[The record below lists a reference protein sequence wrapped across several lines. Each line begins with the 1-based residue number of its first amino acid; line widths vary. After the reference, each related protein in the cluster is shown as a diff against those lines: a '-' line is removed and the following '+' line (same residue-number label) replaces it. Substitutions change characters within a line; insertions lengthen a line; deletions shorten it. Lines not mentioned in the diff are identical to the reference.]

1 MTVEPLSPS
10 NFMTY
15 DGENRMTAFQGIG
28 GAASNTYDGNGLR
41 VVKSVQGGA
50 TTVSIYSGSSVIAEY
65 DNGAAAGAPTRE
77 YIYNGAGGAATG
89 LLAMIGGGAT
99 TYYHQDH
106 LLAGDPSDPQLWNR
120 YPYGRNDPIDVTD
133 PSGKH

>member
-1 MTVEPLSPS
+1 
-10 NFMTY
+10 
-15 DGENRMTAFQGIG
+15 
-28 GAASNTYDGNGLR
+28 
-41 VVKSVQGGA
+41 
-50 TTVSIYSGSSVIAEY
+50 
-65 DNGAAAGAPTRE
+65 
-77 YIYNGAGGAATG
+77 
-89 LLAMIGGGAT
+89 MIGGGAT